1 MSPGRSPWLRQAAS
15 TTRGRVF
22 GAADRLV
29 RALGGR
35 RKGRAPILRV
45 YLGADFDFWLLGLYT
60 PPDYCSDH
68 VREYLPRGWDRIEL
82 WVFPTAPGGRRK
94 ARAPISH
101 AYLGA
106 DFDFWLLGLDTP
118 PDYRSDHV
126 RDCLPHGGDRIE
138 LWFVPNGPRGAQ
150 EGPGAYFARVLG
162 RR

>member
-22 GAADRLV
+22 GAADWLV

-60 PPDYCSDH
+60 PPDYRSDH
-68 VREYLPRGWDRIEL
+68 VRER
-82 WVFPTAPGGRRK
+82 
-94 ARAPISH
+94 
-101 AYLGA
+101 
-106 DFDFWLLGLDTP
+106 
-118 PDYRSDHV
+118 
-126 RDCLPHGGDRIE
+126 LPHGGGPIE

-150 EGPGAYFARVLG
+150 EGPGAYFACVLG